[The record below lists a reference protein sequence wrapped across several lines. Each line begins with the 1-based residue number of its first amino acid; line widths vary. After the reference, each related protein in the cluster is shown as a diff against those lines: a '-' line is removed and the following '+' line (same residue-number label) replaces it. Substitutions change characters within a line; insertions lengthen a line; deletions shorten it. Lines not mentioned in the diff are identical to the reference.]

1 MSEYI
6 PIRGRLAADNSVS
19 GLSQYQSG
27 EAIPIRHGG
36 TGAVSAAAALAA
48 LGAVTL
54 ANDGNNRLITADG
67 SGGLNGEVNLTFDGT
82 TLAVTG
88 AATVSTTLG
97 VTGATALAAKVVIG
111 KTGTDTQD
119 LVIEQSADNTLGGLR
134 IYETGGVDWAALYS
148 SGGVAYLQN
157 QDTYMSLGPNGVAIN
172 DGSGNANMTV
182 GLTINQ
188 GANDN
193 EILNFKSSD
202 IAHGMTDHL
211 ETDSYGK
218 LSKSNAT
225 AGGLLMTGY
234 TEGAA
239 GGLVLYGTTTTD
251 TTTKST
257 AGLGVVN
264 IYGNKKNGTSNA
276 AVGTDGNVVC
286 IVNNTNTRFI
296 FDAEGSSHADVEW
309 VTYDTYN
316 DLETISEM
324 ETVLLA
330 NELPEQTPR
339 RHAMEATGIIGKDS
353 WHMENGKPRA
363 MVNFSKLA
371 MLHHGALIQVGDR
384 FRAMEEAHAQEI
396 AELKGQLN
404 LLMERN

>member
-157 QDTYMSLGPNGVAIN
+157 QDTYMSLGPNGMAIH
-172 DGSGNANMTV
+172 DASNANMTI

-193 EILNFKSSD
+193 EILSLKSSD
-202 IAHGMTDHL
+202 VAHPFTDY
-211 ETDSYGK
+211 YG
-218 LSKSNAT
+218 
-225 AGGLLMTGY
+225 
-234 TEGAA
+234 
-239 GGLVLYGTTTTD
+239 D
-251 TTTKST
+251 
-257 AGLGVVN
+257 
-264 IYGNKKNGTSNA
+264 
-276 AVGTDGNVVC
+276 
-286 IVNNTNTRFI
+286 
-296 FDAEGSSHADVEW
+296 
-309 VTYDTYN
+309 
-316 DLETISEM
+316 
-324 ETVLLA
+324 
-330 NELPEQTPR
+330 
-339 RHAMEATGIIGKDS
+339 
-353 WHMENGKPRA
+353 
-363 MVNFSKLA
+363 
-371 MLHHGALIQVGDR
+371 
-384 FRAMEEAHAQEI
+384 
-396 AELKGQLN
+396 
-404 LLMERN
+404 